1 MRALG
6 KDKLITQIMRYYGNG
21 YRVLLF
27 TDHDQVIENAATLC
41 GLHPIAGNVCQPA
54 LGCVGLI
61 GLGCLTLFLVVVNN
75 ILYYGDGLLL
85 YLPVVQKIT
94 FLSFLLWIS
103 FIDVQLYKGAETGVG
118 R

>member
-1 MRALG
+1 
-6 KDKLITQIMRYYGNG
+6 MRYYGNG

-27 TDHDQVIENAATLC
+27 TDLHDQVINAATLC
-41 GLHPIAGNVCQPA
+41 GLASIAGTFA
-54 LGCVGLI
+54 GLHRLRWRKLI
-61 GLGCLTLFLVVVNN
+61 GFGLFNLFLVVVNN

-103 FIDVQLYKGAETGVG
+103 FIDVQLYKGRRPGLAGEQY
-118 R
+118 RRI